1 MKSLNCARKTY
12 RNWARHA
19 KTGSCFYENTIE
31 NRPLNIGQGRMK
43 MLTLRGKG
51 VSPGMAQGKAFIYKD
66 VLLRD
71 SELYL
76 IDDSQID
83 EEKTRIQK
91 AIDDVSKC
99 LTIDA
104 KQIESKLG
112 RQSADI
118 FLAQKEIL
126 QDSHV
131 INEINRVLETKLI
144 NAEQVVRTVFRLLAR
159 RFRDLN
165 NEVLRERG
173 DDIDDLSRRLLLSL
187 AGIHAHSLENLPAN
201 TVLVARRLLPSDTVF
216 LSRSSTVGVL
226 AEFAGPAAHAA
237 LLARELGIPCVG
249 GIPDLLETVYT
260 GDVVLVNGITGAV
273 VINPSRQ
280 ALQKHNKAIDEGRK
294 RREAMAGVNTAQR
307 RATVDGLEISIMAN
321 VRSREDVE
329 LAMQCGADGIG
340 LFRTEPFFLSTKH
353 LPSDKA
359 FATFLRNS
367 IEPARGRHIDIRL
380 LDIGADK
387 NPIYLHLPP
396 ESDPFLGR
404 RGVRVL
410 RAYPELLEA
419 QLRAVLDVSQDF
431 EVGVLIPMVTVQS
444 DVTHVFSRLQQF
456 AAEMGIHKL
465 PRIGAMIETP
475 AAALSIASLRTH
487 VDFFSIGTNDLT
499 QYTMAAGRENPLVT
513 EYFIDDHPAILRL
526 IELVVRESG
535 TTPVSICGEL
545 ASRVDVIPKLLRSGI
560 RSLSVASSLVPDVKF
575 AVRKIRKEHIMQKET
590 DNKTNHNDFESS
602 GQNKGDN
609 ENTAGRKNAG
619 RGLGRGGG
627 KGRRDGTGGGRGRGG
642 GGRGGRRK

>member
-1 MKSLNCARKTY
+1 
-12 RNWARHA
+12 
-19 KTGSCFYENTIE
+19 
-31 NRPLNIGQGRMK
+31 

-51 VSPGMAQGKAFIYKD
+51 VSPGMAQGKAFVYKD

-131 INEINRVLETKLI
+131 INEMNRVLETKLI

-159 RFRDLN
+159 RFRDLA

-201 TVLVARRLLPSDTVF
+201 TVLVARRLLPLDTVF

-260 GDVVLVNGITGAV
+260 GDVVLVNGTTGAV

-280 ALQKHNKAIDEGRK
+280 ALQKHNKAIDC
-294 RREAMAGVNTAQR
+294 
-307 RATVDGLEISIMAN
+307 S
-321 VRSREDVE
+321 
-329 LAMQCGADGIG
+329 
-340 LFRTEPFFLSTKH
+340 FRT
-353 LPSDKA
+353 
-359 FATFLRNS
+359 
-367 IEPARGRHIDIRL
+367 
-380 LDIGADK
+380 
-387 NPIYLHLPP
+387 
-396 ESDPFLGR
+396 
-404 RGVRVL
+404 
-410 RAYPELLEA
+410 
-419 QLRAVLDVSQDF
+419 
-431 EVGVLIPMVTVQS
+431 
-444 DVTHVFSRLQQF
+444 
-456 AAEMGIHKL
+456 
-465 PRIGAMIETP
+465 
-475 AAALSIASLRTH
+475 
-487 VDFFSIGTNDLT
+487 
-499 QYTMAAGRENPLVT
+499 
-513 EYFIDDHPAILRL
+513 
-526 IELVVRESG
+526 
-535 TTPVSICGEL
+535 
-545 ASRVDVIPKLLRSGI
+545 
-560 RSLSVASSLVPDVKF
+560 
-575 AVRKIRKEHIMQKET
+575 
-590 DNKTNHNDFESS
+590 
-602 GQNKGDN
+602 
-609 ENTAGRKNAG
+609 
-619 RGLGRGGG
+619 
-627 KGRRDGTGGGRGRGG
+627 
-642 GGRGGRRK
+642 

>member
-1 MKSLNCARKTY
+1 MKSLNCDRKTN
-12 RNWARHA
+12 RNWARHT
-19 KTGSCFYENTIE
+19 KSVSTFYEHTLGVRSME
-31 NRPLNIGQGRMK
+31 NNQKRRK
-43 MLTLRGKG
+43 MLKLIGKG
-51 VSPGMAQGKAFIYKD
+51 VSPGMAQGKAFVYKD
-66 VLLRD
+66 ALLRD

-76 IDDSQID
+76 IDDSQLDD
-83 EEKTRIQK
+83 EKKRIKK

-104 KQIESKLG
+104 EQIEGKIG
-112 RQSADI
+112 KQSADI
-118 FLAQKEIL
+118 FRAQKAIL

-131 INEINRVLETKLI
+131 INEMNRTLETKMI

-159 RFRDLN
+159 RFRDLD

-187 AGIHAHSLENLPAN
+187 AGIHAHSLEHLPAN

-249 GIPDLLETVYT
+249 GIPDLLETVHT
-260 GDVVLVNGITGAV
+260 GEVVLVDGTMGAV

-280 ALQKHNKAIDEGRK
+280 ALQKHNKAFEEVRK
-294 RREAMAGVNTAQR
+294 RRETMVCVNTVEGTS
-307 RATVDGLEISIMAN
+307 TVDGIEVSVMAN

-353 LPSDKA
+353 FPSDKA
-359 FATFLRNS
+359 FAMFLRNS
-367 IEPARGRHIDIRL
+367 LEPARGRHIDVRL

-396 ESDPFLGR
+396 EPDPFLGR

-410 RAYPELLEA
+410 REYPDLLAA
-419 QLRAVLDVSQDF
+419 QLRAILEVSQEF
-431 EVGVLIPMVTVQS
+431 GIGVLIPMVTIES
-444 DVTHVFSRLQQF
+444 DVVHVVSWLKQF
-456 AAEMGIHKL
+456 ASEMGIREL

-475 AAALSIASLRTH
+475 AAALSIASLKAH
-487 VDFFSIGTNDLT
+487 VDFFSIGSNDLT
-499 QYTMAAGRENPLVT
+499 QYTMAAGRENPLVAK
-513 EYFIDDHPAILRL
+513 YFIDDHPAILRL

-545 ASRVDVIPKLLRSGI
+545 AGRVDVILKLLKTGI
-560 RSLSVASSLVPDVKF
+560 RSLSVAASLVPDVKF
-575 AVRKIRKEHIMQKET
+575 AIRGIE
-590 DNKTNHNDFESS
+590 NK
-602 GQNKGDN
+602 K
-609 ENTAGRKNAG
+609 GRKS
-619 RGLGRGGG
+619 
-627 KGRRDGTGGGRGRGG
+627 
-642 GGRGGRRK
+642 

>member
-12 RNWARHA
+12 RNWARHT
-19 KTGSCFYENTIE
+19 KTGSNFDENTIDT
-31 NRPLNIGQGRMK
+31 RPINNGRGRRK
-43 MLTLRGKG
+43 MLTLIGKG
-51 VSPGMAQGKAFIYKD
+51 VSPGMAQGKAFVYKD

-76 IDDSQID
+76 IDDTQID
-83 EEKTRIQK
+83 DEKTRVKK
-91 AIDDVSKC
+91 AIDDVNKC

-104 KQIESKLG
+104 KQIEGKLG
-112 RQSADI
+112 KQSADI
-118 FLAQKEIL
+118 FRAQEAIL
-126 QDSHV
+126 HDSHV
-131 INEINRVLETKLI
+131 IKEMNRVLETKMI
-144 NAEQVVRTVFRLLAR
+144 NAEQVVRTVFRVLAR
-159 RFRDLN
+159 RFRDMD

-187 AGIHAHSLENLPAN
+187 AGIHAHSLEKLPAN

-226 AEFAGPAAHAA
+226 AEFAGPTAHAA
-237 LLARELGIPCVG
+237 ILARELGIPCVG
-249 GIPDLLETVYT
+249 GIPDLLETVQA
-260 GDVVLVNGITGAV
+260 GDVVLVDGTTGSA
-273 VINPSRQ
+273 VINPNRQ
-280 ALQKHNKAIDEGRK
+280 ALQKYNKAFDEVGK
-294 RREAMAGVNTAQR
+294 RREKMAYVNSVER
-307 RATVDGLEISIMAN
+307 TVTLDGIKVPIMAN

-353 LPSDKA
+353 LPSDKS

-367 IEPARGRHIDIRL
+367 LEPARGRHIDVRL

-396 ESDPFLGR
+396 EPDPFLGR

-410 RAYPELLEA
+410 REYPDLLEA
-419 QLRAVLDVSQDF
+419 QLRAVLDVSQEF
-431 EVGVLIPMVTVQS
+431 RVGVLIPMVTVES
-444 DVTHVFSRLQQF
+444 DVTHVVSRLQKF
-456 AAEMGIHKL
+456 AAEMGIRSL

-475 AAALSIASLRTH
+475 AAALSIAYLRKH

-513 EYFIDDHPAILRL
+513 EYFIDDHPAILRI

-545 ASRVDVIPKLLRSGI
+545 AGRIDIIPKLLLTGI
-560 RSLSVASSLVPDVKF
+560 RSLSVAAALVPDIKF
-575 AVRKIRKEHIMQKET
+575 AIRGIE
-590 DNKTNHNDFESS
+590 NKAH
-602 GQNKGDN
+602 
-609 ENTAGRKNAG
+609 
-619 RGLGRGGG
+619 
-627 KGRRDGTGGGRGRGG
+627 
-642 GGRGGRRK
+642 